1 MKRNPLG
8 LFLDRISPPQGLLLI
23 LLAILVGSVTGLAAV
38 FFINL
43 IAAIQKVLYALF
55 HAVIPYLGIWSYLL
69 VPVTG
74 ALLAGPLIAW
84 FAREAKGHGVPE
96 VMQALIL
103 RGGRIRARVA
113 VAKIV
118 ASALCIGSGG
128 SAGREGPI
136 VQVGSAFGSVTGQLL
151 HLSDERIKNLVACG
165 AAAGIAA
172 TFNAPIAGVA
182 FAIEVL
188 MSELQVRMFGNVVIA
203 AVSASIVSQV
213 FLGDQPA
220 FLVPAYSM
228 SSPYEILL
236 YLLLGLV
243 AAFVGIFFIRSLDYS
258 ERFFDGWKFP
268 LALKPAVGAVLLG
281 ILGMTYI
288 AFTGASPETFLGF
301 SAEQLAEHK
310 PHVYGSG
317 FAFIERTLRGDA
329 SFFPFLLLVFLKPIA
344 TSCTLGSGNSGG
356 VFAPSLFTGA
366 MLGGSL
372 GALFSTFLPELSGPT
387 GAYALVGMAAVFAAC
402 AHAPLTAILIV
413 FEMSS
418 DYGLILPLMIAA
430 VTASNVAQYLFH
442 DSMYTTKLT
451 RRGIRFDQ
459 GRDLDIMQGVLVRE
473 VMNTEP
479 VVIEKNAPLA
489 QLYQMFQETNY
500 LGFPVV
506 DEKGL
511 LWGIVTLQ
519 DLEKVLVENKVP
531 LRDLKVVDVAIVDPV
546 TVFPDEPIWTA
557 IKKMAPRDLA
567 RLPVVSR
574 SSEATLIG
582 LISRSNILRA
592 YDVGIVRKQRGQL
605 LDDNMVL
612 RKEEQN
618 VFVEVRL
625 QTGQQAVGVCL
636 KDLGLTEAVN
646 VVSIER
652 DGILHIPKGDSRF
665 AAGDIVTLFA
675 KKEAV
680 ELATQ
685 QFHHG
690 PDKKQ
695 NGE

>member
-8 LFLDRISPPQGLLLI
+8 LLLDRLSPPQGLVLI
-23 LLAILVGSVTGLAAV
+23 LLAILVGSFTGLAAV
-38 FFINL
+38 AFIHL
-43 IAAIQKVLYALF
+43 IAWIQLALYTVF
-55 HAVIPYLGIWSYLL
+55 HSAVPRLGIWSYLL
-69 VPVTG
+69 VPLTG

-103 RGGRIRARVA
+103 QGGRIRARVA
-113 VAKIV
+113 AAKIV

-136 VQVGSAFGSVTGQLL
+136 VQVGSALGSVTGQLL

-203 AVSASIVSQV
+203 AVSASIISQV

-228 SSPYEILL
+228 SSPFEIIW
-236 YLLLGLV
+236 YLLLGLI
-243 AAFVGIFFIRSLDYS
+243 AALVGIFFIRSLDVS
-258 ERFFDGWKFP
+258 ERIFDGWKFP
-268 LALKPAVGAVLLG
+268 LALKPSVGAVLLG
-281 ILGMTYI
+281 ILGMSYV
-288 AFTGASPETFLGF
+288 AFTGASPEILFGY
-301 SAEQLAEHK
+301 SPQQLVEHK

-317 FAFIERTLRGDA
+317 FEFIERTLRGEA
-329 SFFPFLLLVFLKPIA
+329 SFLPFLLLVLLKPLA

-366 MLGGSL
+366 MLGGSM
-372 GALFSTFLPELSGPT
+372 GALLSSLLPELAGPT

-430 VTASNVAQYLFH
+430 VTASNVAQHFFH

-459 GRDLDIMQGVLVRE
+459 GRDLDIMQGVMVRE
-473 VMNTEP
+473 VMNSEP
-479 VVIEKNAPLA
+479 VIIEKDAPLA
-489 QLYQMFQETNY
+489 RLFQLFQETNY

-506 DEKGL
+506 DEQGL

-519 DLEKVLVENKVP
+519 DLEKVLTENNKSA
-531 LRDLKVVDVAIVDPV
+531 RELKVEDVAVVKPV

-557 IKKMAPRDLA
+557 IQKMAPRDLA

-574 SSEATLIG
+574 SNPATLIG

-605 LDDNMVL
+605 LDQKMVL
-612 RKEEQN
+612 RREEQN

-625 QTGQQAVGVCL
+625 QAGHKAVGLLL
-636 KDLGLTEAVN
+636 KELHLHEDVN

-652 DGILHIPKGDSRF
+652 DGVLHIPKGESRF
-665 AAGDIVTLFA
+665 ADGDIVTLFA
-675 KKEAV
+675 RKEAAEV
-680 ELATQ
+680 ATS
-685 QFHHG
+685 QFTG
-690 PDKKQ
+690 R
-695 NGE
+695 GEEKWDEE

>member
-38 FFINL
+38 LFINL
-43 IAAIQKVLYALF
+43 IAAIQKMLYALF
-55 HAVIPYLGIWSYLL
+55 HTVMPYVGIWSYLL
-69 VPVTG
+69 VPVSG

-113 VAKIV
+113 IAKII

-228 SSPYEILL
+228 SSPFEILL
-236 YLLLGLV
+236 YLFLGL
-243 AAFVGIFFIRSLDYS
+243 AAALVGIFFIRCLDYS
-258 ERFFDGWKFP
+258 EQIFDGWKFP

-281 ILGMTYI
+281 VVGMSYI
-288 AFTGASPETFLGF
+288 AFTGASPATLVGF

-329 SFFPFLLLVFLKPIA
+329 AFLPFLLLVFLKPIA

-372 GALFSTFLPELSGPT
+372 GALFSTLLPELSGPI

-459 GRDLDIMQGVLVRE
+459 GRDLDIMQGVMVRE

-479 VVIEKNAPLA
+479 VVVEKNAPLA
-489 QLYQMFQETNY
+489 KLYQMFQETNY

-506 DEKGL
+506 DE
-511 LWGIVTLQ
+511 
-519 DLEKVLVENKVP
+519 
-531 LRDLKVVDVAIVDPV
+531 
-546 TVFPDEPIWTA
+546 
-557 IKKMAPRDLA
+557 
-567 RLPVVSR
+567 
-574 SSEATLIG
+574 
-582 LISRSNILRA
+582 
-592 YDVGIVRKQRGQL
+592 
-605 LDDNMVL
+605 
-612 RKEEQN
+612 
-618 VFVEVRL
+618 
-625 QTGQQAVGVCL
+625 
-636 KDLGLTEAVN
+636 
-646 VVSIER
+646 
-652 DGILHIPKGDSRF
+652 
-665 AAGDIVTLFA
+665 
-675 KKEAV
+675 
-680 ELATQ
+680 
-685 QFHHG
+685 
-690 PDKKQ
+690 
-695 NGE
+695 